1 MGMKELLIGAY
12 YLLFNRFEYF
22 IIIYLAAI
30 NTTYFLLMVMGFF
43 VVRRH
48 HRGLTASEMRSLF
61 RSSLLPS
68 VAVLAPAYNES
79 ATIRQSVRAMLALH
93 YPDHEVIVI
102 NDGSRDDTL
111 KILIEEFHL
120 YRSSRQPLGRLAT
133 RGPILGIYESRDP
146 IRLVVVDKANGGKA
160 DALNAGLNVARSDL
174 VAAVDSDSLLE
185 PDALLQVARPFL
197 MDPETVAVGG
207 IIRVA
212 NGCTVTDGKVTSIGL
227 PASWIARFQVVEYLR
242 AFLGGR
248 VAFSFMNSLLLI
260 SGAFGLFRRWA
271 AIEAGGFEVSTVGED
286 MELVVRLHHRH
297 RMLKLPCKVVFVP
310 DPVCWTEVP
319 ESLKTLSRQR
329 NRWQRGTAET
339 LWLHRG
345 MICNPRYGL
354 VGLFGLPYF
363 AVFEM
368 FGPVVELLGYVFT
381 LTGLLLGLIP
391 GATAALFFTVSIAF
405 GILLSISAILLEEFT
420 LRRYPSPG
428 DVLRLLMA
436 AVLENFGYRQ
446 ITTLWRA
453 RGLIDALRGKKGWG
467 VMERRGFKT
476 T

>member
-1 MGMKELLIGAY
+1 MRDVLVDLY
-12 YLLFNRFEYF
+12 YFLFNPFENF
-22 IIIYLAAI
+22 LIAYLAAI
-30 NTTYFLLMVMGFF
+30 NTIYFLLMVLGFF

-68 VAVLAPAYNES
+68 VSVLAPAYNEA
-79 ATIRQSVRAMLALH
+79 ATIRQSVRGMLALH
-93 YPDHEVIVI
+93 YPNHEVIII
-102 NDGSRDDTL
+102 NDGSKDDTL
-111 KILIEEFHL
+111 KILIEEFRL
-120 YRSSRQPLGRLAT
+120 YRSSRQAIGRLAT
-133 RGPILGIYESRDP
+133 KGAIQAIYESRDP

-160 DALNAGLNVARSDL
+160 DSLNAGLNVARSDL

-197 MDPETVAVGG
+197 MDPQTVAVGG
-207 IIRVA
+207 IIRVV
-212 NGCTVTDGKVTSIGL
+212 NGCTVADGKVTSIGL
-227 PASWIARFQVVEYLR
+227 PSSWVARFQVVEYLR

-248 VAFSFMNSLLLI
+248 VAFSFMDSLLLI

-271 AIEAGGFEVSTVGED
+271 AIEAGGFETATVGED

-297 RMLKLPCKVVFVP
+297 RMLKIPCKVVFVP

-319 ESLKTLSRQR
+319 ESLKILSRQR
-329 NRWQRGTAET
+329 NRWQRGTVES

-345 MICNPRYGL
+345 MIFNPRYGL

-363 AVFEM
+363 VAFEM
-368 FGPVVELLGYVFT
+368 IGPVVELLGYTFA
-381 LTGLLLGLIP
+381 LTGLVLGLIP
-391 GATAALFFTVSIAF
+391 LSTAALFFMVSIAF

-420 LRRYPSPG
+420 LRRYPDPG
-428 DVLRLLMA
+428 DVLRLLLA
-436 AVLENFGYRQ
+436 AILENFGYRQ
-446 ITTLWRA
+446 LTTVWRA
-453 RGLIDALRGKKGWG
+453 RGLVDALRGKKGWG
-467 VMERRGFKT
+467 AMERRGFKT